1 MARHVDG
8 IHTLPYVGTV
18 HIGRSTVHVT
28 WTALELAVPSQ
39 RCPWE
44 PDGASFSQTGHG
56 AGGAVEMPS
65 FDGAS
70 WSVLATWEDAEQA
83 RAAAP
88 VGVDGVRSA
97 WHVVLEPV
105 SFRGDAVL
113 SAGAR
118 PFAQLPPRGKVAG
131 AAAVITLA
139 GLGPDPARTSEFLER
154 FPQLGHEV
162 RSAPG
167 HRAALVQAPADGAVL
182 TFSAWQTLRDAVTWA
197 YHRPDHSQVVRRQ
210 EEHSLLATSGFLRCA
225 VVASA
230 GALGGTDPLAGL
242 TGTPVPVQEQR

>member
-1 MARHVDG
+1 VD
-8 IHTLPYVGTV
+8 L
-18 HIGRSTVHVT
+18 
-28 WTALELAVPSQ
+28 
-39 RCPWE
+39 
-44 PDGASFSQTGHG
+44 
-56 AGGAVEMPS
+56 PS

-70 WSVLATWEDAEQA
+70 WSVIATWQDAASAQ
-83 RAAAP
+83 AAAP
-88 VGVDGVRSA
+88 VAVDGVRSA

-118 PFAQLPPRGKVAG
+118 PFSELPPRGKVAG

-139 GLGPDPARTSEFLER
+139 GMGPDPARTGEFLER
-154 FPQLGHEV
+154 FPQLGRNV

-182 TFSAWQTLRDAVTWA
+182 TFSAWSTLRDAVTWA
-197 YHRPDHSQVVRRQ
+197 YHRPDHAETVRRQ
-210 EEHSLLATSGFLRCA
+210 EEHGLLATSGFLRCA

-230 GALGGTDPLAGL
+230 GTLGDTDPLAGL
-242 TGTPVPVQEQR
+242 TGVPVPLKEQA

>member
-1 MARHVDG
+1 
-8 IHTLPYVGTV
+8 
-18 HIGRSTVHVT
+18 VT
-28 WTALELAVPSQ
+28 WTTLELARPEP

-139 GLGPDPARTSEFLER
+139 GLGPDP
-154 FPQLGHEV
+154 P
-162 RSAPG
+162 
-167 HRAALVQAPADGAVL
+167 APASSS
-182 TFSAWQTLRDAVTWA
+182 SASRSSATRSGRRPGTARRWCRRPQTGR
-197 YHRPDHSQVVRRQ
+197 S
-210 EEHSLLATSGFLRCA
+210 
-225 VVASA
+225 
-230 GALGGTDPLAGL
+230 
-242 TGTPVPVQEQR
+242 